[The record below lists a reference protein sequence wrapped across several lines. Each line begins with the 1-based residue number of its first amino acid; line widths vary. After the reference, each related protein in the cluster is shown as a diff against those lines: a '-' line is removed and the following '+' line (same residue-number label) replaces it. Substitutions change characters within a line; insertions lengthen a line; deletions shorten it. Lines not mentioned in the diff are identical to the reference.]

1 MGRHFKQLQQSIG
14 YKFSDSELLR
24 RALSHRSWI
33 AESDDVVSNERLE
46 FLGDAVLGWVVAD
59 LVYSD
64 FEDWDEGV
72 LTDLRKSV
80 VNASALAEVA
90 RDIDLGTYLLLG
102 NGEDA
107 AGGRNKES
115 ILSDALEA
123 VFGAVYI
130 DAGSQQA
137 FDVVRRLIA
146 PRLAAAP
153 SRLDRLDQKST
164 LQELLA
170 SLGRPSP
177 SYTVTAQGPDHDK
190 EFTATVVIDG
200 DVLGTGIGR
209 SKKLAEQ
216 QAAGEAIDALHASD
230 HA

>member
-1 MGRHFKQLQQSIG
+1 MSRHFEQLQWSIG
-14 YKFSDSELLR
+14 YEFSDVVLLR

-33 AESDDVVSNERLE
+33 AESDDEVSNERLE

-59 LVYSD
+59 LVYSE

-90 RDIDLGTYLLLG
+90 RDIDLGAYLLLG

-170 SLGRPSP
+170 SLGRSSP
-177 SYTVTAQGPDHDK
+177 SYTITAQGPDHDK

-200 DVLGTGIGR
+200 EVLGSGVGR

>member
-1 MGRHFKQLQQSIG
+1 MSRHFAKLQQSIG
-14 YKFSDSELLR
+14 YEFSDAALLR

-33 AESDDVVSNERLE
+33 AESDDEVSNERLE
-46 FLGDAVLGWVVAD
+46 FLGDAVLGWAVAD
-59 LVYSD
+59 LVYSE

-80 VNASALAEVA
+80 VNALALAEVA
-90 RDIDLGTYLLLG
+90 RDIDLGAYLLLG

-123 VFGAVYI
+123 VIGAVYI

-137 FDVVRRLIA
+137 FDVVQRLIA

-170 SLGRPSP
+170 SRGMPSP
-177 SYTVTAQGPDHDK
+177 SYKITSQGPDHDK
-190 EFTATVVIDG
+190 EFTAVVSSDG
-200 DVLGTGIGR
+200 DILGTGAGR

>member
-1 MGRHFKQLQQSIG
+1 MSRHFEKLQQSIG
-14 YKFSDSELLR
+14 YEFSDVALLR

-33 AESDDVVSNERLE
+33 AESDDEVSNERLE
-46 FLGDAVLGWVVAD
+46 FLGDAVLGWAVAD
-59 LVYSD
+59 LVYSE

-80 VNASALAEVA
+80 VNALALAEVA
-90 RDIDLGTYLLLG
+90 RDIDLGAYLLLG

-123 VFGAVYI
+123 VIGAVYI

-137 FDVVRRLIA
+137 FDMVRHLIA

-170 SLGRPSP
+170 SLGLPSP
-177 SYTVTAQGPDHDK
+177 SYTTTSQGPDHDK
-190 EFTATVVIDG
+190 EFTAMVVIDG
-200 DVLGTGIGR
+200 DILGTGVGR

>member
-1 MGRHFKQLQQSIG
+1 MSRHFEQLQRSIG
-14 YKFSDSELLR
+14 YEFSDVVLLR

-33 AESDDVVSNERLE
+33 AESDDEVSNERLE

-59 LVYSD
+59 LVYSE

-90 RDIDLGTYLLLG
+90 RDIDLGAHLLLG

-170 SLGRPSP
+170 LLGRPSP
-177 SYTVTAQGPDHDK
+177 SYTITAQGPDHDK

-200 DVLGTGIGR
+200 EVLGSGVGR

>member
-1 MGRHFKQLQQSIG
+1 M
-14 YKFSDSELLR
+14 
-24 RALSHRSWI
+24 
-33 AESDDVVSNERLE
+33 
-46 FLGDAVLGWVVAD
+46 VAD

>member
-177 SYTVTAQGPDHDK
+177 AYTVTAQGPDHDK

>member
-1 MGRHFKQLQQSIG
+1 MSRPFEQLQWSIG
-14 YKFSDSELLR
+14 YEFSDVVLLR

-33 AESDDVVSNERLE
+33 AESDDEVSNERLE

-59 LVYSD
+59 LVYSE

-90 RDIDLGTYLLLG
+90 RDIDLGAYLLLG

-170 SLGRPSP
+170 SLGRSSP
-177 SYTVTAQGPDHDK
+177 SYTITAQGPDHDK

-200 DVLGTGIGR
+200 EVLGSGVGR